1 MALAKITYEDKLPLN
16 ENATIDPIYK
26 VQHSDMNE
34 IKSVI
39 NGIVDQVENID
50 TSMIENLIKNAIL
63 ENSKKEHP
71 VGSILMSTSS
81 ANPSTYLGFGTWE
94 LWGAGKVPIG
104 VDSSNTAINA
114 ADKTTGNASVS
125 ISHTHSVPKQDI
137 TSGSTTPNNTGAAS
151 GNTDSTTPGATGS
164 TTPGATGAASGNTGS
179 TTPGAT
185 GAASGSTAS
194 TTLTTAMIP
203 KHGHGIN
210 WNTFISNC
218 SFLNGQYA
226 GGGGNWVA
234 DGQFAMSAVRNM
246 PGTGFPYAIST
257 GNIMALPTI
266 ADTGGDGGHSHG
278 LNSHT
283 HTSAAHT
290 HTLNSHTHTSAAHTH
305 TSAAHSH
312 GLGSHTHTSAAHSHS
327 VTVAA
332 STSGSAGGTVSL
344 YQPSIACYMWK
355 RTA

>member
-81 ANPSTYLGFGTWE
+81 TNPSTYLGFGTWE
-94 LWGAGKVPIG
+94 LWGAGRVPVG

-203 KHGHGIN
+203 AHDHG
-210 WNTFISNC
+210 S
-218 SFLNGQYA
+218 A
-226 GGGGNWVA
+226 GGHNHGVYLNYDVTFPFIGNPGWNNANYTNAAKLSCGSGSYNGFHFGTNTAGAHTHSSVGG
-234 DGQFAMSAVRNM
+234 S
-246 PGTGFPYAIST
+246 
-257 GNIMALPTI
+257 
-266 ADTGGDGGHSHG
+266 GGHSHG